1 MINKIK
7 CMLFGHKESI
17 AQCPYTKATI
27 VSCHRCGMGNNNA
40 HGTMSFK

>member
-7 CMLFGHKESI
+7 CILLGHKESI
-17 AQCPYTKATI
+17 TQCPYTKVTI
-27 VSCHRCGMGNNNA
+27 VSCDRCKNGSKSS